1 MPYLLNDQ
9 IDFLKSYVLHAY
21 GFVFEISL
29 PLTEEDNKISDQVE
43 VVAHTNYMKCSEILQ
58 ESS

>member
-9 IDFLKSYVLHAY
+9 IEFLKSYVLHAY

-43 VVAHTNYMKCSEILQ
+43 VVAHTNYMKLQ
-58 ESS
+58 